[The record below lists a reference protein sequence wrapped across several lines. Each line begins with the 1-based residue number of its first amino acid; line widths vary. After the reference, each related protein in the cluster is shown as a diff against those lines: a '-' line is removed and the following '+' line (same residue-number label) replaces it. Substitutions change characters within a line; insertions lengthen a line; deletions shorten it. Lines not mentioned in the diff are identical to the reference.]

1 MAMISAKRRD
11 TEVFSMAFL
20 DCICCGFGAVLLIYI
35 LTIAQQ
41 KSRDTESIDAVKERR
56 AQRAAQVQATEDQ
69 ATSLAQML
77 AAAQTAPEQRKTKRS
92 GRQVNLTSRQK

>member
-35 LTIAQQ
+35 LTVSQQ
-41 KSRDTESIDAVKERR
+41 KNRDTESIDAIKERVT
-56 AQRAAQVQATEDQ
+56 QLVAQVQASDNDVK
-69 ATSLAQML
+69 SLEQIL
-77 AAAQTAPEQRKTKRS
+77 AAAHTPVEPLKLRNS
-92 GRQVNLTSRQK
+92 GAH